1 MTTKKI
7 AVTGI
12 DGTGKTTLIRAIRE
26 LYRNQPTLVQAFRAP
41 QYHED
46 PNCPFGSLSHTI
58 QSLNNIGDQTQ
69 NILLKS
75 AALFLSVTLFGDVEK
90 FYEQTYQPRFLFTE
104 RQAIV
109 DSLSY
114 TSFYKRLLTGP
125 LDQSKLEPALRQ
137 AVGDQAINGLLD
149 WMKVL
154 ESRKFPTEREFTFWN
169 LPLIAFDLID
179 QKPEQLVTDLK
190 RIYHCE
196 IPELLIIL
204 QVSPEVLESRITEKT
219 SKTGATRELHEQR
232 GILEMLQKS
241 LIQGANVMKSMYPKM
256 ELQFVDSS
264 RQTEAES
271 LKQILALSGLK

>member
-12 DGTGKTTLIRAIRE
+12 DGTGKTTLIRATRE
-26 LYRNQPTLVQAFRAP
+26 LYKNQPTWVQAFRAP

-46 PNCPFGSLSHTI
+46 PNCPFASLSNTI
-58 QSLNNIGDQTQ
+58 QNLNNLGDQTQ

-90 FYEQTYQPRFLFTE
+90 FYQQTYQPRFLFTE

-114 TSFYKRLLTGP
+114 TSFYKRLLTGA
-125 LDQSKLEPALRQ
+125 LDQGKLEPELRRAL
-137 AVGDQAINGLLD
+137 GDQAIDEVLG

-154 ESRKFPTEREFTFWN
+154 ESRRFPTEREFTFWN

-179 QKPEQLVTDLK
+179 QKPEKLVIDLE

-196 IPELLIIL
+196 IPDILIIL
-204 QVSPEVLESRITEKT
+204 QVSPEVLESRISEKMT
-219 SKTGATRELHEQR
+219 KTGATRELHEQR
-232 GILEMLQKS
+232 NILELLQKS
-241 LIQGANVMKSMYPKM
+241 LIHGANVMKSMYPKM
-256 ELQFVDSS
+256 DLQFVDSS
-264 RQTEAES
+264 HQTEAES
-271 LKQILALSGLK
+271 LKQILRLSGLE